1 MQRLV
6 VTLLLLGLGPGA
18 APAAVQWG
26 LSAEIGVA
34 GFSGTSRDSSGAT
47 VGPYRPT
54 TFGVRVDREAGRVR
68 VALNLLY
75 AQPGLAGKQGNALFV
90 QCGVISLWEIA
101 PEVSLRVAHFGTG
114 VEARVEA
121 GPAIDLWQVNDEQ
134 RHRVGAHAGLA
145 LEWPVARSLIGSL
158 RAGGVSSRSMV
169 DPADVPAGVERRPT
183 RRFGVAVGLRYRL

>member
-1 MQRLV
+1 MQTLAV
-6 VTLLLLGLGPGA
+6 ILLLLGLGPSTA
-18 APAAVQWG
+18 LAAVQWG

-75 AQPGLAGKQGNALFV
+75 AQPGLAGKQGDALFV
-90 QCGVISLWEIA
+90 QYGVISLWEIA
-101 PEVSLRVAHFGTG
+101 PEVSLRVARFGTG

-121 GPAIDLWQVNDEQ
+121 GPALDLWQFNDEH
-134 RHRVGAHAGLA
+134 RHRVGAHACLA
-145 LEWPVARSLIGSL
+145 LEWPLARSLIGSL
-158 RAGGVSSRSMV
+158 RAGGVSSRSIV
-169 DPADVPAGVERRPT
+169 DPADVPTGVERVAT
-183 RRFGVAVGLRYRL
+183 RRFDMAVGLRYQL